1 MTLAYG
7 DLRFGKTSWGI
18 RCEPHVRAH
27 LKRVFPRISVTSK
40 DIILSANP
48 ENSRNLQ
55 WFMQRYPLSMD
66 APTAAALDKLARE
79 HIDMEQRLS
88 DLLTSR
94 VPPSHVELAVPAR
107 EYQLFAATML
117 ETRGG
122 LLLADDVGLGKT
134 VSAICAMVKPA
145 NLPAVVVCPAH
156 MPDQWAA
163 YIARFAPSLRVHK
176 ARKSQP
182 YPLTSKRLQADLW
195 PDQLPDVIIT
205 SYHKLRGWAPTL
217 AEVAQLVVFDECQAL
232 RSGSS
237 YIYAAASLLARR
249 CRLRLGL
256 SATPVY
262 NYGSEFWSVVDVL
275 LPDTLGDYYEFIREW
290 CTAAPGGKSKL
301 QDSELF
307 GAYLRREGIMLRRTR
322 ADVGRELPDLTKVV
336 HEVDSDPAALDAI
349 KGDAVALARKI
360 IARNESFRG
369 ELMQNSGMFEAL
381 MRQATG
387 LAKAP
392 YVAEFVR
399 ILIESGNR
407 VVLFGWHRQVYA
419 IWAERL
425 ADLKPVFYTGD
436 ESATQKEAARQA
448 FITGESPL
456 LIMSLRSGAGVD
468 GLQGVCNTVVFGELD
483 WSPGAHEQ
491 CIGRVH
497 RDGQSQPT
505 IAYFLTATDGSDPI
519 MVEVLGVKR
528 EQIEGVRNPGQG
540 LIERVDTGE
549 HHLRRLANEF
559 LARQGDT
566 SRSTE

>member
-1 MTLAYG
+1 MTIAYG
-7 DLRFGKTSWGI
+7 DLRYSSRWWGI

-27 LKRVFPRISVTSK
+27 LKRVFPRISINAT
-40 DIILSANP
+40 DIRLSASP

-55 WFMQRYPLSMD
+55 WFLQRFPLTMD
-66 APTAAALDKLARE
+66 QPTADALDRLARE
-79 HIDMEQRLS
+79 HIDMEERIA
-88 DLLTSR
+88 DLMARRTPPTR
-94 VPPSHVELAVPAR
+94 VDLAVPAR
-107 EYQLFAATML
+107 DYQLFAATML

-134 VSAICAMVKPA
+134 VSAICSMAKPE

-163 YIARFAPSLRVHK
+163 YLARFAPALRVHK
-176 ARKSQP
+176 IRKGQP
-182 YPLTSKRLQADLW
+182 YPLTSPKKQRDLW
-195 PDQLPDVIIT
+195 ADQLPDVIIT
-205 SYHKLRGWAPTL
+205 SYHKLRGWADTL
-217 AEVAQLVVFDECQAL
+217 AEIAQLVVFDECQAL

-237 YIYAAASLLARR
+237 NICEAAAFLARR

-262 NYGSEFWSVVDVL
+262 NYGSEFWNVVDTL
-275 LPDTLGDYYEFIREW
+275 LPEALGDYYEFIREW

-307 GAYLRREGIMLRRTR
+307 GSYLRREGIMLRRTR

-336 HEVDSDPAALDAI
+336 HEVDSDTSALEAI

-419 IWAERL
+419 IWAEQL
-425 ADLKPVFYTGD
+425 ADLNPVFYTGE
-436 ESATQKEAARQA
+436 ESAKQKEAARQS
-448 FITGESPL
+448 FIEGESPL
-456 LIMSLRSGAGVD
+456 LVMSLRSGAGVD
-468 GLQGVCNTVVFGELD
+468 GLQEVCNTVVFGELD

-505 IAYFLTATDGSDPI
+505 IAYFLTAADGSDPI

-549 HHLRRLANEF
+549 HHLRRLAAEF
-559 LARQGDT
+559 L
-566 SRSTE
+566 EKHKP